1 MSRGRKTKIETDI
14 LRRMPTDIL
23 LKMTNKEISQVFNVN
38 EGQVSTIL
46 TQKMEAYE
54 EKIRE
59 TLTESEN
66 RLTCKGAW
74 MNSPERKF
82 IKQIL

>member
-38 EGQVSTIL
+38 KGQVSTIL
-46 TQKMEAYE
+46 TQKMELYE

-74 MNSPERKF
+74 MNSLERKF